1 MNQKIL
7 KIITVLMLVITLT
20 MANFVLLCADVVTYA
35 ADTINAD
42 KSTNNKNVEFT
53 TYLKN
58 DKGEKVSSLDAKIN
72 AEDLKLYFQ
81 ITVKQ
86 EGLFNGDIVLN
97 DANFK
102 FKTDFTDNSISKIEE
117 NKIYL
122 NQINAGETKEIVVG
136 IQLLT
141 DSQFDLGL
149 ISKENKIAIE
159 GTYKDST
166 QKDIAISATK
176 KVKINMVSPYTNAE
190 ECINLEQKV
199 ITNKVAKYNGED
211 KRIIQVQV
219 NSGITN
225 NLVPIKSS
233 TIKVQAP
240 KISNKY
246 PEVLVNSNKT
256 LATNGKML
264 AQDNWNYNKE
274 TGLTT
279 IEINNTAENNKI
291 TWTKNG
297 DDQFIITYI
306 FDKDVEINN
315 DKISTSSEISLYENK
330 STVVNASA
338 ESQISKEEKDSML
351 TTEIS
356 QNESSIY
363 KGKLYSGISRDITY
377 TTIINANISGVIK
390 NATITEEN
398 QKIADKEIAST
409 YKNTII
415 SKQDVINVLGNE
427 GELKILNS
435 SNNAEI
441 ARVNASSI
449 LSPAYKLIDF
459 ISKSN

>member
-1 MNQKIL
+1 
-7 KIITVLMLVITLT
+7 
-20 MANFVLLCADVVTYA
+20 
-35 ADTINAD
+35 
-42 KSTNNKNVEFT
+42 
-53 TYLKN
+53 
-58 DKGEKVSSLDAKIN
+58 
-72 AEDLKLYFQ
+72 
-81 ITVKQ
+81 
-86 EGLFNGDIVLN
+86 
-97 DANFK
+97 
-102 FKTDFTDNSISKIEE
+102 
-117 NKIYL
+117 
-122 NQINAGETKEIVVG
+122 
-136 IQLLT
+136 
-141 DSQFDLGL
+141 
-149 ISKENKIAIE
+149 
-159 GTYKDST
+159 
-166 QKDIAISATK
+166 
-176 KVKINMVSPYTNAE
+176 MVSPYTNAE

-219 NSGITN
+219 DSGITN

-315 DKISTSSEISLYENK
+315 DKISASSEISLYENK

-363 KGKLYSGISRDITY
+363 KG
-377 TTIINANISGVIK
+377 
-390 NATITEEN
+390 
-398 QKIADKEIAST
+398 
-409 YKNTII
+409 
-415 SKQDVINVLGNE
+415 
-427 GELKILNS
+427 
-435 SNNAEI
+435 
-441 ARVNASSI
+441 
-449 LSPAYKLIDF
+449 
-459 ISKSN
+459 